1 MHPSCDS
8 LKVLYEVTCWVAA
21 LHSHRMTGAGRDR
34 TTGDGVQLRA
44 KAVSLQQVT
53 QKSIQAGF
61 DYLQRRRRHSCSGQ
75 PAPALC
81 HSHTK

>member
-53 QKSIQAGF
+53 QKK
-61 DYLQRRRRHSCSGQ
+61 HSSRF
-75 PAPALC
+75 
-81 HSHTK
+81 